1 MISMWASSISTRQ
14 TTEQMICRMPARSR
28 PASPAVTLAE
38 KSSRRLMRSERSRSF
53 SATSTAA
60 VPEAGKALFQAS
72 DTRFEFRLVDD
83 AFGIAVDQ
91 PADAATQG
99 GHLSFQADDLIRLA
113 DFVAGLAEA
122 AAIFVGPRRWSS
134 RRPFT

>member
-1 MISMWASSISTRQ
+1 M
-14 TTEQMICRMPARSR
+14 
-28 PASPAVTLAE
+28 
-38 KSSRRLMRSERSRSF
+38 
-53 SATSTAA
+53 
-60 VPEAGKALFQAS
+60 FQAS

-122 AAIFVGPRRWSS
+122 AAIFVGHTTRVLQKAFHLIHTLLPGDRRAPPGCCT
-134 RRPFT
+134 RRGR